1 MDYNEYNKNDNNK
14 NKFRKGILVGSL
26 VTAFIGL
33 SVVGVATGI
42 RMIAG
47 TVTDNQVRAQIE
59 AEQKPEGVLNFER
72 IEAKMSFI
80 QDIIETHYLF
90 EEDPDIVEAGIY
102 SGLMAGLQDPYSVYY
117 READFEKMKESTAGI
132 YCGIGASV
140 SQNSSTGL
148 STVAK
153 VFKGSPAEEAGMLP
167 GDIIY
172 KVDDIEA
179 LGMELEV
186 LVNQHIR
193 GEENTKVMITVFR
206 SEANDYEELEI
217 TRRILEVETV
227 EHQMLD
233 DKIGY
238 ILISQFDEVTT
249 DQFKK
254 AINELEEDGM
264 EALIVDLRNNP
275 GGILNGVVDMMAY
288 VLPEDRMEG
297 MLVYTE
303 DKNGNGDKFFCKNG
317 KIYCERYDGEKDPSY
332 PKPDKHQVDVPMA
345 VLINEHSASASEI
358 FAGAM
363 KDYEWATLVGTT
375 SFGKGIVQN
384 LISLGDGTAIKL
396 TTSHYFTPSGFSL
409 HEKGVEPDV
418 EVELDEELKRKVT
431 IEPEEDN
438 QLQKAIEVLLEK

>member
-33 SVVGVATGI
+33 SVVGVASGI

-59 AEQKPEGVLNFER
+59 AEQKPEGILNFER

-90 EEDPDIVEAGIY
+90 EEDPDMVEAGIY

-117 READFEKMKESTAGI
+117 REEDFEKMKESTAGI

-140 SQNSSTGL
+140 SQNSTTGL
-148 STVAK
+148 STVVK

-172 KVDDIEA
+172 KVGDIEA
-179 LGMELEV
+179 TGVELDV

-193 GEENTKVMITVFR
+193 GAENTEVMITVFR
-206 SEANDYEELEI
+206 TEANDYEELEI

-254 AINELEEDGM
+254 AIDELEEDGM

-317 KIYCERYDGEKDPSY
+317 KIYCERYDGTKDSSY

-375 SFGKGIVQN
+375 SYGKGIVQN

-418 EVELDEELKRKVT
+418 KVELDEELKRKVT

-438 QLQKAIEVLLEK
+438 QLQKAIEVLLKE